1 MSLAQCETR
10 TQFETCNRIP
20 SHEYLMLSAVY
31 TMYISFF
38 FALCRSMYISLF
50 SFFCGWCCHRILQN
64 SLIHVGPDAMEKKNH
79 FIRDGFFCVSTRKC
93 FKCYF
98 TQINDFQLD
107 TASSEAIFVQ
117 NKEEEKKNIYLC
129 VCVSMSM
136 HNKLQ

>member
-31 TMYISFF
+31 AMYISFF
-38 FALCRSMYISLF
+38 FALWRSMYISL

-64 SLIHVGPDAMEKKNH
+64 SLIHVGLDAMKKKSSH
-79 FIRDGFFCVSTRKC
+79 SECFFVSTRKC

-107 TASSEAIFVQ
+107 SASSGEIFVQ
-117 NKEEEKKNIYLC
+117 NKEEKKNHVFVRLC
-129 VCVSMSM
+129 LDVYAQQIAIVV
-136 HNKLQ
+136 N

>member
-1 MSLAQCETR
+1 MSLAQCETG

-31 TMYISFF
+31 AMYISFF
-38 FALCRSMYISLF
+38 FALCRSMYISL
-50 SFFCGWCCHRILQN
+50 SIFFCGWCCHRILQN
-64 SLIHVGPDAMEKKNH
+64 SLIHVGPDAMEKKIIS
-79 FIRDGFFCVSTRKC
+79 FGMFFFVSTRKC

-107 TASSEAIFVQ
+107 SASSEEIFVQ
-117 NKEEEKKNIYLC
+117 NKEEKNIYLC